1 MFPKKFKE
9 PVLIFNGSP
18 LIVFIWMNHL
28 ANRFSER
35 AQKFPKFVLGIGILT
50 LTFWMVAYLI
60 FPALLNFVEAQAE
73 KEEEWAGNRSRYY
86 RSWFC
91 IAGSILMG
99 YLFGFI
105 FVVPTAFLSYGLILG
120 EKRRWISLI
129 TLMMVMTVCF
139 YIGFYRILHIPV
151 LKGVFLDVD

>member
-1 MFPKKFKE
+1 MFRKKIKD
-9 PVLIFNGSP
+9 PVFLFNGS
-18 LIVFIWMNHL
+18 LLGLFIFMNHM

-60 FPALLNFVEAQAE
+60 FPSLLKLIEAQAE
-73 KEEEWAGNRSRYY
+73 KEEESAVNRSRYY
-86 RSWFC
+86 GSWFC

-129 TLMMVMTVCF
+129 TLMLVMTVCF

-151 LKGVFLDVD
+151 LKGLFLEID